1 MRTEGDT
8 VFFYF
13 SQLAETE
20 NLEAAGVSEDGA
32 RPRHEAVE
40 SAKLANLVNAG
51 SQIEMIGIAQQ
62 DLYAQFFQQIL
73 GDALDAGKRAN
84 RHEYGGFNFSVRGDE
99 ATGTGGAGGG
109 VNLEL

>member
-1 MRTEGDT
+1 M
-8 VFFYF
+8 
-13 SQLAETE
+13 
-20 NLEAAGVSEDGA
+20 
-32 RPRHEAVE
+32 E

-51 SQIEMIGIAQQ
+51 PQIEMVGIAQQ

-73 GDALDAGKRAN
+73 RDTLDGRKRAN

-99 ATGTGGAGGG
+99 TTGAGGAGGG